1 MPEGMVIENGLEG
14 REISIEELVAQAKGT
29 APEPTPAA
37 VEDQPVVPG
46 SIADAP
52 IAEVEPEPKPD
63 LPRASADQLRSRS
76 GLGEEVLQYQELGFS
91 IKVRGLK
98 VSERNQIESESFNYE
113 TGGMDLG
120 EVVVGTIIAG
130 TIEPNL
136 QEDSREWVEGLPD
149 PIVNSLYYAI
159 RRLSGMDK
167 ASREAAAA
175 TFRDG
180 G

>member
-1 MPEGMVIENGLEG
+1 MTPGGLITENGVEG
-14 REISIEELVAQAKGT
+14 REVSIEDLVARAEGT
-29 APEPTPAA
+29 SPEPMPDAAPEP
-37 VEDQPVVPG
+37 V
-46 SIADAP
+46 ADA
-52 IAEVEPEPKPD
+52 EPEPKLD
-63 LPRASADQLRSRS
+63 LPRASADRLRSHS
-76 GLGEEVLQYQELGFS
+76 GLGEEVLQYEELGFS
-91 IKVRGLK
+91 VKVRGLK
-98 VSERNQIESESFNYE
+98 VSERNRIESEAIRLDA
-113 TGGMDLG
+113 GGMDWG
-120 EVVVGTIIAG
+120 EVVVGVVIAG

-136 QEDSREWVEGLPD
+136 QEDAREWVEGLPD